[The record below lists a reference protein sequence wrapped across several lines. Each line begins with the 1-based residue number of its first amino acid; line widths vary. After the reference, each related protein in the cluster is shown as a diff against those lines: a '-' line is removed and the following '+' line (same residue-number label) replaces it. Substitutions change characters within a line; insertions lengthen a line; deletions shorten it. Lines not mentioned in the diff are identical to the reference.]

1 MPDGGVTDAAR
12 GPGLLRVSGLDV
24 TLGRGRRRSPVLHGV
39 DLAVDRGEIVG
50 LIGETGSGKTTLAR
64 SVLGSVTPMAG
75 SVLVDGVDVTA
86 LDAGERRALRRRGTV
101 QYVFQDPLLSLDPDL
116 TAGQSVAEGL
126 RIRGGRDAPAV
137 AAAVDAALGAVGL
150 DPSLGARHP
159 ADLSG
164 GQRQR
169 VAIARALVL
178 DPHLLLC
185 DEPVSALDAANR
197 IQVLDLLC
205 LLRDERDLGVLF
217 ISHDLGSVAG
227 IADRI
232 VVLYRGRVVE
242 EGPTARVILEPQHPY
257 TRLLLGSAPTL
268 SGGEA
273 DRGRRQELR
282 RLLAAE
288 TN

>member
-1 MPDGGVTDAAR
+1 MPE
-12 GPGLLRVSGLDV
+12 LLRVTDLDV
-24 TLGRGRRRSPVLHGV
+24 SLGRGRRRSAVLHGV

-64 SVLGSVTPMAG
+64 SVLGSVTPTAG
-75 SVLVDGVDVTA
+75 RVVVDGIDIA
-86 LDAGERRALRRRGTV
+86 SLGSRGRRAQRRAGTV

-116 TAGQSVAEGL
+116 TAAQSVGEGL
-126 RIRGGRDAPAV
+126 RIRGDRDPRE
-137 AAAVDAALGAVGL
+137 AVDRALADVGL
-150 DPSLGARHP
+150 DGSHGERRP
-159 ADLSG
+159 AELSG

-178 DPHLLLC
+178 DPQLLLC

-197 IQVLDLLC
+197 IQILTLLAR
-205 LLRDERDLGVLF
+205 LRDERDLGMLF

-232 VVLYRGRVVE
+232 AVLYRGRIVE
-242 EGPTARVILEPQHPY
+242 EGPTERVILESEHPY

-268 SGGEA
+268 AGGEA
-273 DRGRRQELR
+273 DRDRRQELR

-288 TN
+288 A

>member
-1 MPDGGVTDAAR
+1 MPE
-12 GPGLLRVSGLDV
+12 LLRVSGLDV
-24 TLGRGRRRSPVLHGV
+24 ALGLGRRRAPVLHDV

-64 SVLGSVTPMAG
+64 SILGSVRPTAG
-75 SVLVDGVDVTA
+75 RVLVDGADVAA
-86 LDAGERRALRRRGTV
+86 LDPRGLRALRRAGTV

-116 TAGQSVAEGL
+116 TAAQSVGEGL
-126 RIRGGRDAPAV
+126 RIRGGSDPDAVDRAV
-137 AAAVDAALGAVGL
+137 EAALADVGIDAALGA
-150 DPSLGARHP
+150 RRP
-159 ADLSG
+159 AELSG

-178 DPHLLLC
+178 EPRLLLC

-197 IQVLDLLC
+197 IQILELIAR
-205 LLRDERDLGVLF
+205 LRDERDLGVLF
-217 ISHDLGSVAG
+217 VSHDLGSVAG
-227 IADRI
+227 IADRV

-242 EGPTARVILEPQHPY
+242 EGPTARVILEPRHPY

-268 SGGEA
+268 ARGEA
-273 DRGRRQELR
+273 DRGRRHELR

>member
-1 MPDGGVTDAAR
+1 VPDDVRA
-12 GPGLLRVSGLDV
+12 PLLRVSGLDV
-24 TLGRGRRRSPVLHGV
+24 TLGRGRRANHVLHGA
-39 DLAVDRGEIVG
+39 DLSVDRGEIVG

-64 SVLGSVTPMAG
+64 SVLGTVSPSSG
-75 SVLVDGVDVTA
+75 SVFVDGIDIVA
-86 LDAGERRALRRRGTV
+86 LGALERRELRRAGTV

-116 TAGQSVAEGL
+116 TAAQSIGEGL
-126 RIRGGRDAPAV
+126 HIRGGADATAIAV
-137 AAAVDAALGAVGL
+137 AVDEALAAVGL
-150 DPSLGARHP
+150 DPGLGGRNP
-159 ADLSG
+159 AELSG

-178 DPHLLLC
+178 NPQLLLC

-197 IQVLDLLC
+197 IQILELLGR
-205 LLRDERDLGVLF
+205 LRDDRGLGVLF

-242 EGPTARVILEPQHPY
+242 EGATADVILQPQHPY

-268 SGGEA
+268 AGGEA

-288 TN
+288 PH